1 MATAVHGEDGGGSA
15 GASAEGNQGDAAL
28 VFTDPAG
35 RGAEIIPMMFIARF
49 NGGSTGRNKPDE
61 WWWWEEI
68 RAWAITLVERRIVTI

>member
-35 RGAEIIPMMFIARF
+35 RGAEIISMK
-49 NGGSTGRNKPDE
+49 SSSHHQ
-61 WWWWEEI
+61 WWWEEI
-68 RAWAITLVERRIVTI
+68 GAWAITLVGRRIVTLVLLV

>member
-35 RGAEIIPMMFIARF
+35 RGAEIISMNKIYNITKWMGCSMRF
-49 NGGSTGRNKPDE
+49 NVLVSTETARGGTGQTRDGGG
-61 WWWWEEI
+61 
-68 RAWAITLVERRIVTI
+68 RR